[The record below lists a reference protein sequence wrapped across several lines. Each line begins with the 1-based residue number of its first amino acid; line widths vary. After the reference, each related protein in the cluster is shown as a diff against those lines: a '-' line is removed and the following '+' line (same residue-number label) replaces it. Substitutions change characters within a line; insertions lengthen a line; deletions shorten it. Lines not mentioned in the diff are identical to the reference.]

1 MGFFF
6 VVVVD
11 SHVYFIVEQEYLVQ
25 GSIECLQG
33 CGFVVGFQFAFPNDY
48 CVPSKLAQLYSLLYV
63 AFFVAIYFLFPK
75 NGIAFWHNE
84 ISASFVAVPEAAVDE
99 DGGAVFA
106 QHNVRRAGQAL
117 DIYAVAVAPCVQ
129 VMAHN
134 QLGLRVLALD
144 ACHALVPLFFCHPVC
159 HAIKG

>member
-1 MGFFF
+1 M
-6 VVVVD
+6 
-11 SHVYFIVEQEYLVQ
+11 S
-25 GSIECLQG
+25 
-33 CGFVVGFQFAFPNDY
+33 FPNDD
-48 CVPSKLAQLYSLLYV
+48 CVPAEVAQLYAFFYV
-63 AFFVAIYFLFPK
+63 ALFVAFDFLFPER
-75 NGIAFWHNE
+75 G
-84 ISASFVAVPEAAVDE
+84 VALGDDKVVAPLVPVPEAAVDE

-106 QHNVRRAGQAL
+106 QHNVRRAWQAL

>member
-84 ISASFVAVPEAAVDE
+84 ISASFVAVPKAAVDKYYSL
-99 DGGAVFA
+99 VFA
-106 QHNVRRAGQAL
+106 QYNIRSARQLLYINPVP
-117 DIYAVAVAPCVQ
+117 VT
-129 VMAHN
+129 MAMKITTHDK
-134 QLGLRVLALD
+134 LGLCVLA
-144 ACHALVPLFFCHPVC
+144 AYA
-159 HAIKG
+159 